1 MNPSG
6 QLSLILRTPSKAIQ
20 APNTS
25 TQWSFSTQSAASL
38 VLLASPLVDTSA
50 DQCRLP
56 SLQPPLRSTPPPSA
70 NDSRRTRPER
80 SLSLLFPPPRG
91 RYEMVI
97 PPEKVSCMHAC
108 PWCPAVVVT
117 FPRSVLWCV
126 RQRRLWRWGGA
137 SEWWYGG
144 GGGGGSTPV
153 LPLPPLSASLW
164 GGSLIT

>member
-1 MNPSG
+1 MYIQSLLIPYIIPSIYCQPPFHSGEPFSIHFFFPQWSMNPSG
-6 QLSLILRTPSKAIQ
+6 QLSLILRAPSKAIQ

-91 RYEMVI
+91 RYETVI

-108 PWCPAVVVT
+108 PWCPAVAVT
-117 FPRSVLWCV
+117 FARSV
-126 RQRRLWRWGGA
+126 
-137 SEWWYGG
+137 
-144 GGGGGSTPV
+144 
-153 LPLPPLSASLW
+153 
-164 GGSLIT
+164 